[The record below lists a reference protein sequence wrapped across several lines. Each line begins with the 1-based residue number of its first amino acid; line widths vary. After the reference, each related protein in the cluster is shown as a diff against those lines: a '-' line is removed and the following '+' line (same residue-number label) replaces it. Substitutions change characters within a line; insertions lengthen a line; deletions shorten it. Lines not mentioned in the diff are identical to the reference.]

1 MATPHVAGRVALLM
15 ASQPEAP
22 LSDIIQVLK
31 ETALHRS
38 RTKGS
43 PRYPHPKRELPNAL
57 KPTDKG
63 TTTMRCAIVF
73 LLSLPALVFPCPGV
87 ANQPDSA
94 PVAVGTAV
102 VDVTPSYPIRLM
114 GYGSRKTESEGV
126 ASPLKVRAIAI
137 GEGTDDNPD
146 TGPAVLITVDNCGV
160 GAFMTDE
167 VARRLGAKA
176 GIRRERL
183 VTCATHT
190 HCAPALARG
199 LDFIFGVSV
208 PADQKARIE
217 RYTKELIDAMEQA
230 ALRALAARAPGRL
243 CWGQGSVGFAANRR
257 VLKKGKWVGFGVNPN
272 GPTDHNLPV
281 LRVTDPEGKV
291 RAVLMNYA
299 CHCTTLGGE
308 FNQVCAEWAGYA
320 CDDIERQYPG
330 ATALMIIGCG
340 ADANPE
346 LRRNL
351 DDAKSH
357 AAALAREAYRLL
369 STSLA
374 PLPGRITAQFQQI
387 DLPMAPRPDRQTLVK
402 QAKLTGAEG
411 MFARALIE
419 GLDRG
424 ESLPSSIPYPVQTWC
439 FGDDLALVFLGGEVV
454 VDYALRLKWEID
466 ANRVWVTA
474 YSNDVPCYIASKRV
488 LSEGGYEADQSMVF
502 YGRPAR
508 LAPEAEDLIV
518 RTVHQLL
525 PPAFDGPRKP

>member
-1 MATPHVAGRVALLM
+1 
-15 ASQPEAP
+15 
-22 LSDIIQVLK
+22 
-31 ETALHRS
+31 
-38 RTKGS
+38 
-43 PRYPHPKRELPNAL
+43 
-57 KPTDKG
+57 
-63 TTTMRCAIVF
+63 MRCAIVF

-243 CWGQGSVGFAANRR
+243 C
-257 VLKKGKWVGFGVNPN
+257 
-272 GPTDHNLPV
+272 
-281 LRVTDPEGKV
+281 
-291 RAVLMNYA
+291 
-299 CHCTTLGGE
+299 
-308 FNQVCAEWAGYA
+308 
-320 CDDIERQYPG
+320 
-330 ATALMIIGCG
+330 
-340 ADANPE
+340 
-346 LRRNL
+346 
-351 DDAKSH
+351 
-357 AAALAREAYRLL
+357 
-369 STSLA
+369 
-374 PLPGRITAQFQQI
+374 
-387 DLPMAPRPDRQTLVK
+387 
-402 QAKLTGAEG
+402 
-411 MFARALIE
+411 
-419 GLDRG
+419 
-424 ESLPSSIPYPVQTWC
+424 
-439 FGDDLALVFLGGEVV
+439 
-454 VDYALRLKWEID
+454 
-466 ANRVWVTA
+466 
-474 YSNDVPCYIASKRV
+474 
-488 LSEGGYEADQSMVF
+488 
-502 YGRPAR
+502 
-508 LAPEAEDLIV
+508 
-518 RTVHQLL
+518 
-525 PPAFDGPRKP
+525 

>member
-1 MATPHVAGRVALLM
+1 MRF
-15 ASQPEAP
+15 ASLFVINLA
-22 LSDIIQVLK
+22 
-31 ETALHRS
+31 
-38 RTKGS
+38 
-43 PRYPHPKRELPNAL
+43 
-57 KPTDKG
+57 
-63 TTTMRCAIVF
+63 
-73 LLSLPALVFPCPGV
+73 ALVFPCFGV
-87 ANQPDSA
+87 SGQPDST

-114 GYGSRKTESEGV
+114 GYGNRKTESEGV
-126 ASPLKVRAIAI
+126 TSPLKVRAIAI
-137 GEGTDDNPD
+137 GEGTGASPG
-146 TGPAVLITVDNCGV
+146 TGPAVLIAVDNCVV
-160 GAFMTDE
+160 GAFITDE
-167 VARRLGAKA
+167 VARRLQAKA

-190 HCAPALARG
+190 HCAPALASG
-199 LDFIFGVSV
+199 LDFIFGVAI

-217 RYTKELIDAMEQA
+217 RYTKELTDAMEHA
-230 ALRALAARAPGRL
+230 ALEALAARAPGRL
-243 CWGQGSVGFAANRR
+243 SWGQGTVGFAANRR
-257 VLKKGKWVGFGVNPN
+257 VLKKGKWTGFGVNPN
-272 GPTDHNLPV
+272 GPTDHSLPV
-281 LRVTDPEGKV
+281 LRVTDPQGKI

-320 CDDIERQYPG
+320 CDEIERLYPG
-330 ATALMIIGCG
+330 ATALMVIGCG

-346 LRRNL
+346 PRRNL

-357 AAALAREAYRLL
+357 ATALAREAHRLL
-369 STSLA
+369 STTLT
-374 PLPGRITAQFQQI
+374 PLPGRITAQFQQV
-387 DLPMAPRPDRQTLVK
+387 DLPMAPLPDRQTLDK
-402 QAKLTGAEG
+402 QSKLNGSAG

-419 GLDRG
+419 RLDRG
-424 ESLPSSIPYPVQTWC
+424 ETLPISIPYPVQTWC

-466 ANRVWVTA
+466 ANRLWVTA

-488 LSEGGYEADQSMVF
+488 LAEGGYEADQSMVF

-518 RTVHQLL
+518 RAVHQLL